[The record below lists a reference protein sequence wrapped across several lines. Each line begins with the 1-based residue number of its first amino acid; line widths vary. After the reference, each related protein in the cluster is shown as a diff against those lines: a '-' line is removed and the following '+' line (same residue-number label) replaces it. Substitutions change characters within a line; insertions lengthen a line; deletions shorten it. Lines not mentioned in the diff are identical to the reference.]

1 MPIARNAAEFYGMF
15 NEPVHNA
22 VEYVMD
28 KILTNY
34 KHLIN
39 QIVYGRSPE
48 EYERTY
54 EFLESWEAKSKKT
67 RQGAVGEMSQNVSFM
82 SYNPEAFQ
90 HGSLY
95 TSYGDVRDE
104 LAGIIYQGLGVNL
117 FGDGWWTNPRDPWT
131 PLIQQLNE
139 GKKLREWFIEGM
151 ERQGVKCRSVGVGHN
166 ISSFW

>member
-1 MPIARNAAEFYGMF
+1 MAFARNVAEFYSLF
-15 NEPVHNA
+15 NEPVHKS
-22 VEYVMD
+22 VEYVMGQ
-28 KILTNY
+28 ILLNY

-54 EFLESWEAKSKKT
+54 EFLESWQETSKKT
-67 RQGAVGEMSQNVSFM
+67 RQGAIGEMSQNVSFM

-104 LAGIIYQGLGVNL
+104 LAGIIYQGLAGDF
-117 FGDGWWTNPRDPWT
+117 FGEGWWTNPRDPWT
-131 PLIQQLNE
+131 PLIRLLTKE
-139 GKKLREWFIEGM
+139 GKLKEWFIEGM
-151 ERQGVKCRSVGVGHN
+151 ARQGIQCRAVGVGKN